1 MMQELNLYQY
11 QNRAVNFVTSKRKVA
26 LFLDMGMGKTLITL
40 KSISD
45 MLADLTALNVL
56 IIAPLRVANT
66 TWSNEID
73 KWIDFK
79 HLTYQVCT
87 QSLDI
92 RTDNLNK
99 KVNIH
104 IINRENVPWLV
115 ENIVWKWD
123 TVVIDESSSFK
134 SHKSKRFRALKAV
147 IDKIENIILLT
158 GTPSPQ
164 SYMDIWS
171 QLYLV
176 DKGERLGKTITQ
188 YRTNY
193 FKMRPYAIDKWDI
206 VAGADKIIKEKIND
220 VCISMNQKDYLEL
233 PDMVYSEVI
242 VPMDN
247 ATKKIYADFSKN
259 YIMTHEGV
267 DITANQKASLQNK
280 LLQICN
286 GAIYDN
292 DKNTIVLN
300 DDKVQAL
307 RDMIDDNPNENFLV
321 AYTYKS
327 DLERLQKEFKG
338 IVRVLDTS
346 SDTIKQWNDGKIKM
360 LLAHPASA
368 GHGLNLQH
376 GGNTIVWF
384 GLTWSLELYQ
394 QFNKRLHRLGQKNT
408 VKIIHLISDTVEEM
422 HVAKALQYKAKNQE
436 EFLAYIQA
444 NTILKFNN
452 TRTTQ

>member
-1 MMQELNLYQY
+1 MKQDLVMYQY
-11 QNRAVNFVTSKRKVA
+11 QDRTVDFVIEKRKVA

-40 KSISD
+40 KSIQKMID
-45 MLADLTALNVL
+45 DLISVNIL

-73 KWIDFK
+73 KWNDFK
-79 HLTYQVCT
+79 YLTYQVCT

-92 RTDNLNK
+92 RTDNLK
-99 KVNIH
+99 KNVNIH
-104 IINRENVPWLV
+104 IINRENVAWLV
-115 ENIVWKWD
+115 ENVVWKWD
-123 TVVIDESSSFK
+123 TVIIDESSSFK

-147 IDKIENIILLT
+147 INKIDNIILLT

-164 SYMDIWS
+164 SYMDLWS

-188 YRTNY
+188 YLTDY

-206 VAGADKIIKEKIND
+206 VAGADTLIKNKIADI
-220 VCISMNQKDYLEL
+220 CISMKQSDYLEL
-233 PDMVYSEVI
+233 PDMIYNDVI
-242 VPMDN
+242 VPMND
-247 ATKKIYADFSKN
+247 ATQKIYADFSKD
-259 YIMTHEGV
+259 YIMTYNGV

-300 DDKVQAL
+300 NDKIDAL
-307 RDMIDDNPNENFLV
+307 RDIIDDNQNENFLV

-327 DLERLQKEFKG
+327 DLERLQKEFKS
-338 IVRVLDTS
+338 IAKVLDTS
-346 SDTIKQWNDGKIKM
+346 SDTIKDWNDRKIRM

-376 GGNTIVWF
+376 GGNTIIWF

-408 VKIIHLISDTVEEM
+408 VKIIHLITDSNEEM
-422 HVAKALQYKAKNQE
+422 HVAQALRYKAKNQDD
-436 EFLAYIQA
+436 FLTYIQA
-444 NTILKFNN
+444 NTILKFN
-452 TRTTQ
+452 

>member
-1 MMQELNLYQY
+1 MKQELNLYNY

-40 KSISD
+40 KSISN

-73 KWIDFK
+73 KWIDFN
-79 HLTYQVCT
+79 HLTYQICT
-87 QSLDI
+87 QSVYI
-92 RTDNLNK
+92 RTENLNK

-104 IINRENVPWLV
+104 IINSNNVLWLV
-115 ENIVWKWD
+115 ENIIWKWD
-123 TVVIDESSSFK
+123 TVIIDESSLFK
-134 SHKSKRFRALKAV
+134 SHKSKRFKALKAV
-147 IDKIENIILLT
+147 INKIENIILLT
-158 GTPSPQ
+158 GTPNPQ
-164 SYMDIWS
+164 SYMDLWS

-188 YRTNY
+188 YRIDY

-206 VAGADKIIKEKIND
+206 VAGSDKLIKGKIAD

-233 PDMVYSEVI
+233 PEMIYSDVI
-242 VPMDN
+242 VPMNN
-247 ATKKIYADFSKN
+247 ATKKIYVDFSKDF
-259 YIMTHEGV
+259 IMTYNGV

-292 DKNTIVLN
+292 DKKTIVLN
-300 DDKVQAL
+300 DDKIKTL
-307 RDMIDDNPNENFLV
+307 RNIVDDNPNENFLV
-321 AYTYKS
+321 AYSYKS
-327 DLERLQKEFKG
+327 DLERLQKEFNG
-338 IVRVLDTS
+338 IVRVLDTCS
-346 SDTIKQWNDGKIKM
+346 NTIKEWNEGKIKM

-376 GGNTIVWF
+376 GGNTIIWF

-408 VKIIHLISDTVEEM
+408 VRIIHLISDAVEEM
-422 HVAKALQYKAKNQE
+422 YVANTLQYKAKNQE

-452 TRTTQ
+452 T